1 MKKIVQNDVVIYQTK
16 TGAIE
21 LKGDFGHETIWASQ
35 IQIANIFS
43 VDRTVVTKHIGNIL
57 RNHEIDEKR
66 NVQKMHIPNSD
77 KLVTFYSL
85 DLILTVG
92 YRANSP
98 RAIVFRQ
105 WATKILHEHITK
117 GFTIN
122 RNRISKN
129 YDMFVKAVDDD
140 NDPLIYTW
148 DFGLFDKYQATAS
161 NLRTFTEPGIKAVK
175 VTISDGHYQV
185 VLPMNVNVVE

>member
-129 YDMFVKAVDDD
+129 YDMFVKAVDEV
-140 NDPLIYTW
+140 
-148 DFGLFDKYQATAS
+148 K
-161 NLRTFTEPGIKAVK
+161 NLLPG
-175 VTISDGHYQV
+175 
-185 VLPMNVNVVE
+185 NVSIDTG